1 MSFSCRTFVAQRAV
15 VAWVLLA
22 IPAAPAAL
30 AAQAQA
36 PATLTLAE
44 AIGLARRNNP
54 TYLTD
59 LTRSVSADWAVRESY
74 GALLP
79 GASLSSSL
87 SWQQAGTQRFGIFTG
102 SDLGLAT
109 STDYYSSSYSVNLS
123 YRLSGAQLLA
133 PGRDKTARRATEA
146 DMDAAG
152 TRLEQSVTQGYLA
165 VLRARDGVALARQ
178 ELQRADENLKLA
190 QARVAVGSA
199 IPLDARQAE
208 VERGRAQVQLLQA
221 ENDVQIQRVRLAET
235 LGVRLEPSVELTTT
249 FSVGEVPW
257 DLETLI
263 AAALESHP
271 QIRAARA
278 TVAANHTSVRM
289 ARTAYLPSLS
299 LSAGFSGF
307 ARQAGNE
314 NFLIAQAQGQLANQR
329 QDCELFNAISAGI
342 ANPLPNRPANCAAY
356 VLTPDAEARIRD
368 SNNVFPFDF
377 SREPWSLSLTFS
389 LPVFQGFGR
398 ERQIEEARV
407 QEKTAEYRLRAQELS
422 LRTLVETGYLNVAT
436 MRQTVDLESRNQ
448 ALAEDQLR
456 LARERYRVGA
466 AAFLELQD
474 AETIKARAD
483 RAYLDAVYN
492 FHASLADL
500 QAAVGRPLR
509 ETGTR

>member
-1 MSFSCRTFVAQRAV
+1 MSFFIRTFVEKRAV
-15 VAWVLLA
+15 
-22 IPAAPAAL
+22 AAL
-30 AAQAQA
+30 LLLFAIAAAASAQTA
-36 PATLTLAE
+36 PATLTLDE

-123 YRLSGAQLLA
+123 YRLSGSSLLA
-133 PGRDKTARRATEA
+133 PNREKTVRRATEA
-146 DMDAAG
+146 DIDAAG
-152 TRLEQSVTQGYLA
+152 TRLEQSVTQSYLA
-165 VLRARDGVALARQ
+165 VLRARDGVVLARQ
-178 ELQRADENLKLA
+178 ELQRAEENLKLA

-221 ENDVQIQRVRLAET
+221 ENDVQIQRVRLAEV
-235 LGVRLEPSVELTTT
+235 LGVRLEPTIELTTAFT
-249 FSVGEVPW
+249 VGDVPW
-257 DLETLI
+257 DLETLL

-271 QIRAARA
+271 QVRAARA
-278 TVAANHTSVRM
+278 TLAANNTTVRM
-289 ARTAYLPSLS
+289 ARSAYLPSLS
-299 LSAGFSGF
+299 LNAGFSGF
-307 ARQAGNE
+307 TRQAGNE
-314 NFLIAQAQGQLANQR
+314 EFLIAQAQGQLAGQR
-329 QDCELFNAISAGI
+329 ESCQLFNAISAGLS
-342 ANPLPNRPANCAAY
+342 NPLPNRPADCASY
-356 VLTPDAEARIRD
+356 VLTPDAEARLRS
-368 SNNVFPFDF
+368 SNQVFPFNF
-377 SREPWSLSLTFS
+377 SREPWSLSLTLS
-389 LPVFQGFGR
+389 LPVFEGFGR

-407 QEKTAEYRLRAQELS
+407 QVKSAEYRVRAQELS

-436 MRQTVDLESRNQ
+436 MRQTVDLEARNQ
-448 ALAEDQLR
+448 TLAEDQLR
-456 LARERYRVGA
+456 LARERYRIGS

-509 ETGTR
+509 ETGNR